1 MPQMAPLS
9 WLLLY
14 IMFII
19 IFLLF
24 SVLNYFSFLYPVKQ
38 VPKKKSMRKINWKW

>member
-9 WLLLY
+9 WLLLF

-19 IFLLF
+19 IFMLF
-24 SVLNYFSFLYPVKQ
+24 NVMNYFSFLYPVSHKT
-38 VPKKKSMRKINWKW
+38 KKKSTQKINWKW